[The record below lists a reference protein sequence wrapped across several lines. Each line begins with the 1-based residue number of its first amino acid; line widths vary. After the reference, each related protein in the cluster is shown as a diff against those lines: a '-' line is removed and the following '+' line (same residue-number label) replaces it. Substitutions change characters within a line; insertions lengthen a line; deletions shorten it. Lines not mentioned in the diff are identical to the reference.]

1 MALIYERRN
10 HKEDYFVYD
19 YRKYID
25 CSFGLAGSDNKL
37 CSSTRITCPHL
48 NDVSADWQAFNK
60 WAFSSVLKVNS
71 ASVLIG
77 KI

>member
-25 CSFGLAGSDNKL
+25 SSGLLAGSDNKL
-37 CSSTRITCPHL
+37 CSTRITCPHL
-48 NDVSADWQAFNK
+48 DDDGVDWQAFNK
-60 WAFSSVLKVNS
+60 WAFSSVQKS
-71 ASVLIG
+71 IPHQQ
-77 KI
+77 

>member
-25 CSFGLAGSDNKL
+25 SSGSAL
-37 CSSTRITCPHL
+37 GPTTSYVASTRITCPHL
-48 NDVSADWQAFNK
+48 DDGVDWQAFNK
-60 WAFSSVLKVNS
+60 WAFSSVQKS
-71 ASVLIG
+71 IPHQQ
-77 KI
+77 

>member
-25 CSFGLAGSDNKL
+25 SSGPAGSDNKL
-37 CSSTRITCPHL
+37 YVASTTTRITCPHL
-48 NDVSADWQAFNK
+48 DDGVDWQAFNK
-60 WAFSSVLKVNS
+60 WAFSSVQKS
-71 ASVLIG
+71 IPHRQ
-77 KI
+77 